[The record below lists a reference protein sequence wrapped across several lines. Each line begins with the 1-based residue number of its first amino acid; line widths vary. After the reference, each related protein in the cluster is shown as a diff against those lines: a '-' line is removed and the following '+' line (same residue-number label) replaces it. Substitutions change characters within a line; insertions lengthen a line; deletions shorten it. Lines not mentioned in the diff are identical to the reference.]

1 MAPGKAGFCNLE
13 SRIAEAVTKG
23 AANWFSKISGG
34 KKGIEAMCDND
45 SLENLIRVSQ
55 ALMGDL
61 KIFEKMYH
69 KIFERTWQIP
79 AFNLVYVYYDNHL
92 TDLTKPVVD
101 SVTKSLKSIHTCGV
115 DSIKCLA
122 LEASGEV
129 VNRSPKEQKEAE
141 AMAPRL
147 SMGTSLFEL
156 YLLLQQFHKLF

>member
-69 KIFERTWQIP
+69 KIFERTW
-79 AFNLVYVYYDNHL
+79 
-92 TDLTKPVVD
+92 
-101 SVTKSLKSIHTCGV
+101 
-115 DSIKCLA
+115 
-122 LEASGEV
+122 
-129 VNRSPKEQKEAE
+129 
-141 AMAPRL
+141 
-147 SMGTSLFEL
+147 
-156 YLLLQQFHKLF
+156 